1 MAKMNLGILLQSH
14 NGARWVLL
22 DFLIGVAAMVSGLVL
37 TPYVDVYEVY
47 NRAIVSV
54 SYGIALVLCVRLCG
68 LYAHRMQHLF
78 SRYDILL
85 GSLQASLFAFITI
98 GLIVNFSHVHVFGR
112 YVAASVIIISFVCLS
127 CTRMLA
133 KFYLERNPLRI
144 AILGCSESSREFG
157 ERVAGDPHFEV
168 VYVACQQAC
177 DNPLILE
184 RFGFHQ
190 FDDVNLFA
198 KQLSEENVE
207 IVVSCYE
214 SSIPSQV
221 YDLVELLPFS
231 HIDFLNKGAF
241 LEFFFRE
248 VSVSYRNLHWQGA
261 NFFKPARG
269 AVTSMKRLID
279 IGVSVPALLATL
291 PLWFLVMILVKLD
304 SKGPAFY
311 SQTRVGLLG
320 RPFEIFK
327 FRTMTTEAEKN
338 GAQWATK
345 GDTRVTRVGAFLRK
359 TRLDELPQLWNVLKG
374 DMSLVG
380 PRPERPEFVELLKQ
394 EIPLYEW
401 RYLVKPGLT
410 GWAQILFK
418 YGESVAD
425 ARRKLQYDLFYI
437 KNFCITLDLQILI
450 RTIPLIMKG
459 SQ

>member
-1 MAKMNLGILLQSH
+1 
-14 NGARWVLL
+14 LL
-22 DFLIGVAAMVSGLVL
+22 DFLIGVVAMFSGLIL

-47 NRAIVSV
+47 NRVIVCV
-54 SYGIALVLCVRLCG
+54 GYGIALVLCVRLCG

-85 GSLQASLFAFITI
+85 GSIQASIFAFIAI
-98 GLIVNFSHVHVFGR
+98 GLVVNFSHVHVFGR
-112 YVAASVIIISFVCLS
+112 YVAGSAIVLSFLGLS

-133 KFYLERNPLRI
+133 KLYLERNPLRI
-144 AILGCSESSREFG
+144 VLLGCNELTREFA
-157 ERVAGDPHFEV
+157 ERVSNDPHFKIV
-168 VYVACQQAC
+168 CVACADPC
-177 DNPLILE
+177 RDALLE
-184 RFGFHQ
+184 EEFGFRKI
-190 FDDVNLFA
+190 DDVSLFV
-198 KQLSEENVE
+198 KSLSEADVGM
-207 IVVSCYE
+207 VVSCYKR
-214 SSIPSQV
+214 SIPTEV
-221 YDLVELLPFS
+221 YDLMKLLPFS

-241 LEFFFRE
+241 LEIFFRE

-269 AVTSMKRLID
+269 AVTSLKRLID
-279 IGVSVPALLATL
+279 IGVCLPALLATL
-291 PLWFLVMILVKLD
+291 PLWLLLMALVKWD
-304 SKGPAFY
+304 SSGPAFY

-320 RPFEIFK
+320 RPFKIFK
-327 FRTMTTEAEKN
+327 FRTMTTDSEKN

-345 GDTRVTRVGAFLRK
+345 GDARITRVGAVLRK

-380 PRPERPEFVELLKQ
+380 PRPERPEFVEILKK

-401 RYLVKPGLT
+401 RHLVKPGLT

>member
-1 MAKMNLGILLQSH
+1 MSKFSLSVLLQSH
-14 NGARWVLL
+14 NGVRWVLL
-22 DFLIGVAAMVSGLVL
+22 DFFIGACAMFIGLVL
-37 TPYVDVYEVY
+37 SPYVDVYEVY
-47 NRAIVSV
+47 NRVV
-54 SYGIALVLCVRLCG
+54 VCVGYGIVLVLCVRLCG

-85 GSLQASLFAFITI
+85 GSIQASIFAFVAI
-98 GLIVNFSHVHVFGR
+98 GLIVNFSHLHVFGR
-112 YVAASVIIISFVCLS
+112 YVVVSVVVLSFIGLS

-133 KFYLERNPLRI
+133 KLYLARNPLRI
-144 AILGCSESSREFG
+144 VLLGCNQLAREFV
-157 ERVAGDPHFEV
+157 ERVSSDPHFEIV
-168 VYVACQQAC
+168 RVANVGDCVNPCREYGVDCQV
-177 DNPLILE
+177 I
-184 RFGFHQ
+184 
-190 FDDVNLFA
+190 DDVHLFA
-198 KQLSEENVE
+198 KRLSEANVE

-214 SSIPSQV
+214 GSIPENM
-221 YDLVELLPFS
+221 YDLVELLPFQ

-241 LEFFFRE
+241 LEVFFRE
-248 VSVSYRNLHWQGA
+248 VTVSYRNLHWQGA

-269 AVTSMKRLID
+269 AVTSLKRLID
-279 IGVSVPALLATL
+279 IGVSLLALLLTF
-291 PLWFLVMILVKLD
+291 PLWLVVIVLVKLD
-304 SKGPAFY
+304 SSGPAFY

-320 RPFEIFK
+320 RPFRIFK

-345 GDTRVTRVGAFLRK
+345 DDVRVTRVGGVLRK

-380 PRPERPEFVELLKQ
+380 PRPERPEFVEILKK